1 MKKSTKYFL
10 IIAVIAVAIGVYF
23 SSRVIVATAF
33 FKNESKIFL
42 LEKECDIETL
52 AELLYQDSII
62 SSPSQFLTLAS
73 LKNFESARPGR
84 FQFMNSESHNSIINK
99 IRARSQKPL
108 LIKVE
113 GVRSIQQL
121 AGILGKQLQ
130 ADSTE
135 FISVLTSDEILKKYG
150 IKKEEVASLI
160 FPNTYEFYWTI
171 SPEEFLEKMA
181 TITNEYWTEE
191 KLNKA
196 AALKMTKAEV
206 YTLASIVKGET
217 VTKSEAPKIAG
228 LYLNRLRINQA
239 LQADPTLTFENYTG
253 SKERVKLSNAD
264 PNSRYNTYKNTGLP
278 PGPVFFTE
286 PVYLDAVLNAESH
299 NYFYMCAQPRGT
311 GLHDFARTF
320 PEHERYVSAYR
331 KWQREAGIN

>member
-1 MKKSTKYFL
+1 MKKTTKYIL
-10 IIAVIAVAIGVYF
+10 IIAVIAVAIGIF
-23 SSRVIVATAF
+23 FTSRVIVATAF
-33 FKNESKIFL
+33 FKNESKIFY
-42 LEKECDIETL
+42 LENECDVSTL
-52 AELLYQDSII
+52 ADLLYQDSII
-62 SSPSQFLTLAS
+62 SSTSQFLALAS

-121 AGILGKQLQ
+121 AGVLGAQLQ
-130 ADSTE
+130 ADSSQ
-135 FISVLTSDEILKKYG
+135 FISAFTSTAILEKYG
-150 IKKEEVASLI
+150 VQKEEVSSLI

-171 SPEEFLEKMA
+171 SPEEFLEKMT
-181 TITNEYWTEE
+181 TITDEYWTEE
-191 KLNKA
+191 KIKKA
-196 AALKMTKAEV
+196 EALKMTKAEV

-228 LYLNRLRINQA
+228 LYLNRLRVNQA
-239 LQADPTLTFENYTG
+239 LQADPTLTFENYNG
-253 SKERVKLSNAD
+253 SKARVKLSNAD
-264 PNSRYNTYKNTGLP
+264 SNSRYNTYKNTGLP

-286 PVYLDAVLNAESH
+286 PIYLDAVLNAESH

-320 PEHERYVSAYR
+320 SEHGKYVSAYR
-331 KWQREAGIN
+331 KWQREANIN

>member
-1 MKKSTKYFL
+1 MKKTTKYIL
-10 IIAVIAVAIGVYF
+10 IIAVIAIAIGIF
-23 SSRVIVATAF
+23 FTSRVIVATAF
-33 FKNESKIFL
+33 FKNESKIFY
-42 LEKECDIETL
+42 LENECDVSTL
-52 AELLYQDSII
+52 ADLLYQDSII
-62 SSPSQFLTLAS
+62 SSPSQFLALAS

-121 AGILGKQLQ
+121 AGVLGAQLQ
-130 ADSTE
+130 ADSSQ
-135 FISVLTSDEILKKYG
+135 FISAFTSTAILEKYG
-150 IKKEEVASLI
+150 VQKEEISSLI

-171 SPEEFLEKMA
+171 SPEEFLEKMM
-181 TITNEYWTEE
+181 TITDEYWTEE
-191 KLNKA
+191 KIKKA
-196 AALKMTKAEV
+196 EALKMTKAEV

-228 LYLNRLRINQA
+228 LYLNRLRVNQA
-239 LQADPTLTFENYTG
+239 LQADPTLTFENYNG
-253 SKERVKLSNAD
+253 SKARVKLSNAD

-286 PVYLDAVLNAESH
+286 PIYLDAVLNAESH

-320 PEHERYVSAYR
+320 SEHGKYVSAYR
-331 KWQREAGIN
+331 KWQREANIN

>member
-10 IIAVIAVAIGVYF
+10 IIALVAAAIGIYF
-23 SSRVIVATAF
+23 TSRVLVATAF
-33 FKNESKIFL
+33 FKNETKIFY
-42 LEKECDIETL
+42 LENECDASTL
-52 AELLYQDSII
+52 ADLLYQDSII
-62 SSPSQFLTLAS
+62 SSTSQFLTLAS
-73 LKNFESARPGR
+73 LKNFETARPGR

-99 IRARSQKPL
+99 IRTRSQKPL

-121 AGILGKQLQ
+121 AGVLGNQLL
-130 ADSTE
+130 ADSSQ
-135 FISVLTSDEILKKYG
+135 FIAAFTSKEILDKYDVQ
-150 IKKEEVASLI
+150 KEEVASLI

-181 TITNEYWTEE
+181 VITNEYWTDE
-191 KLNKA
+191 KIKKA
-196 AALKMTKAEV
+196 SALKMTKAEV

-264 PNSRYNTYKNTGLP
+264 PNSRYNTYKNSGLP
-278 PGPVFFTE
+278 PGPIFFTE
-286 PVYLDAVLNAESH
+286 PVYLDAVLHAESH

-311 GLHDFARTF
+311 GFHNFATNLA
-320 PEHERYVSAYR
+320 EHEKYVGLYR
-331 KWQREAGIN
+331 KWQREANIN